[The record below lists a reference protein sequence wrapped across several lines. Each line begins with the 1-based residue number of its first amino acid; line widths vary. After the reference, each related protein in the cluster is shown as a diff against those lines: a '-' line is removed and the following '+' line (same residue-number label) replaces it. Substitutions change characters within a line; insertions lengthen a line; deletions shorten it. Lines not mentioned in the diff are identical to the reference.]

1 MTDNEI
7 WDEVYRK
14 IKYGYHR
21 FICVA
26 LMDYPNGSRFRER
39 IANLLEGHQT
49 LDSWLISKHPR
60 LFPIGYFDMPLE
72 EKKVY
77 RDKMREARLNWI
89 LWLKENP

>member
-7 WDEVYRK
+7 WDEVYNR
-14 IKYGYHR
+14 IRDGYHR

-26 LMDYPNGSRFRER
+26 LMEYPNGSRFRER

-49 LDSWLISKHPR
+49 LDGWIRNKHPE
-60 LFPIGYFDMPLE
+60 LVPIAYLDMSLE

-77 RDKMREARLNWI
+77 QDKMRETRLNWI

>member
-14 IKYGYHR
+14 IKYEYHR

-39 IANLLEGHQT
+39 IVNLLEGHQT
-49 LDSWLISKHPR
+49 LDSWMINKHPKLFR
-60 LFPIGYFDMPLE
+60 LATSICLLRRRKSTRTRCVRLALIGFCG
-72 EKKVY
+72 
-77 RDKMREARLNWI
+77 
-89 LWLKENP
+89 